1 MSKEE
6 AKEILKN
13 VQIIGIKSE
22 TENNITIEQVNEAIK
37 VLL

>member
-22 TENNITIEQVNEAIK
+22 KENNITIEQVNEAIK

>member
-22 TENNITIEQVNEAIK
+22 TENNTTIEQVNEAIK